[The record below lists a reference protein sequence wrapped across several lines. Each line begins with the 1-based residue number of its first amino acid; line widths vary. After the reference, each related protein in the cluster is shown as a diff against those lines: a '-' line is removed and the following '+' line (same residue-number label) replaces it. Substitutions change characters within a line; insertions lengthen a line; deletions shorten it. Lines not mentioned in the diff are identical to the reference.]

1 MAKDIFYTALDIGT
15 SKVATVVA
23 QVGPDG
29 ELKIVGTGLVP
40 SQGVVKGQIVNVAEA
55 QEAVQA
61 SLNEAQRYMGYRI
74 PWTYVSIAGAST
86 ACFNT
91 TGVIHADTNG
101 DAITGENVEQLVQS
115 SYPQI
120 PEDKQLLHVMPVNYV
135 VDGYRGVRSPLG
147 LHAGRVEVESHVV
160 MADRDAI
167 RQTLHAVED
176 CNVPVRDVVL
186 SSLASA
192 EATLF
197 QDEKEMGVVLAD
209 IGAGTTD
216 LAIFKDGSLWFDTS
230 IPVGGNQLTRD
241 LSVALGM
248 PYYFA
253 EDLKDKW
260 GHASPDIEQAG
271 EEVLLP
277 SFQGQSR
284 RLIRRSTLCKPLIDR
299 LQETLGLIML
309 RAQQAGLRRLPPGG
323 VVLTGGTSRIPG
335 FQQMATET
343 LACPVRVA
351 APIGIRGFSP
361 EHNQHAF
368 STVIGLLLWGI
379 KHQNRTGVFNKS
391 RAQYGPSRGSN
402 ALFQRIK
409 KAVKVK

>member
-15 SKVATVVA
+15 SKIATVVA
-23 QVGPDG
+23 QVGPEG
-29 ELKIVGTGLVP
+29 ELKIVGSGLAP

-61 SLNEAQRYMGYRI
+61 SINDAQRYMGYRI

-91 TGVIHADTNG
+91 TGVIQADANG
-101 DAITGENVEQLVQS
+101 DPITEENVEQLVQS

-120 PEDKQLLHVMPVNYV
+120 PEDKQLLHVMPVNYL
-135 VDGYRGVRSPLG
+135 VDGYRGVRSPVG
-147 LHAGRVEVESHVV
+147 HHAGRVEVESHVV

-167 RQTLHAVED
+167 RQALHAVED
-176 CNVPVRDVVL
+176 CNVPVRDAVL

-241 LSVALGM
+241 LSVALTV

-253 EDLKDKW
+253 EDLKVKW
-260 GHASPDIEQAG
+260 GHACPDLEEAG
-271 EEVLLP
+271 EEVVLP
-277 SFQGQSR
+277 SFQGQAR
-284 RLIRRSTLCKPLIDR
+284 RMIRRSTLCKPLIDR

-309 RAQQAGLRRLPPGG
+309 RVQQAGLRRLPPGG
-323 VVLTGGTSRIPG
+323 VVLTGGTSMIPG
-335 FQQMATET
+335 LQEMATET

-351 APIGIRGFSP
+351 APIGVRGFSP
-361 EHNQHAF
+361 EDNQHAL
-368 STVIGLLLWGI
+368 STVVGLLLWGI
-379 KHQNRTGVFNKS
+379 NPQNRKGVFNKS
-391 RAQYGPSRGSN
+391 RAKSKRTSGSS
-402 ALFQRIK
+402 AFFQRIK
-409 KAVKVK
+409 NAVKVK

>member
-29 ELKIVGTGLVP
+29 DLKIVGAGLVP

-91 TGVIHADTNG
+91 TGFINSDSNG
-101 DAITGENVEQLVQS
+101 DAISEENIEMLIQN

-120 PEDKQLLHVMPVNYV
+120 PEDKQLLHVMPVNYL

-147 LHAGRVEVESHVV
+147 FHANRVEVESHVV
-160 MADRDAI
+160 MANRDAI

-176 CNVPVRDVVL
+176 CNVPVRDAVL

-192 EATLF
+192 EATLS

-230 IPVGGNQLTRD
+230 IPVGGNQMTRD
-241 LSVALGM
+241 LSVALGI

-253 EDLKDKW
+253 EDIKVKW
-260 GHASPDIEQAG
+260 GHASPDLEEAG
-271 EEVLLP
+271 EEVVLP
-277 SFQGQSR
+277 SYQGQSR
-284 RLIRRSTLCKPLIDR
+284 RVIRRSTLCKPLIDR
-299 LQETLGLIML
+299 LQETLGLVML

-335 FQQMATET
+335 LQEMASET

-351 APIGIRGFSP
+351 APTGIRGFSP

-379 KHQNRTGVFNKS
+379 NPQNRMGTFNKS
-391 RAQYGPSRGSN
+391 RSQPERSRGSN
-402 ALFQRIK
+402 AFFQRIK
-409 KAVKVK
+409 KAVKVR

>member
-15 SKVATVVA
+15 SKIATVVA

-29 ELKIVGTGLVP
+29 ELKIVGSGLVP

-91 TGVIHADTNG
+91 TGVLHADANG
-101 DAITGENVEQLVQS
+101 DPISGENVDQLIQS

-120 PEDKQLLHVMPVNYV
+120 PEDKQLLHVMPVNYL
-135 VDGYRGVRSPLG
+135 VDGYRGVRSPVG
-147 LHAGRVEVESHVV
+147 HHASRVEVESHVV

-167 RQTLHAVED
+167 RQALHAVED
-176 CNVPVRDVVL
+176 CNVPVRDAVL

-216 LAIFKDGSLWFDTS
+216 LAIFKDGNLWFDTS

-241 LSVALGM
+241 LSVALGI

-253 EDLKDKW
+253 EDLKVKW
-260 GHASPDIEQAG
+260 GHASPDLEEAG
-271 EEVLLP
+271 EEVVLP

-284 RLIRRSTLCKPLIDR
+284 RMIRRSTLCKPLIDR

-323 VVLTGGTSRIPG
+323 VVLTGGTSTIPG
-335 FQQMATET
+335 LQEMATET

-351 APIGIRGFSP
+351 APIGVRGFSP
-361 EHNQHAF
+361 EDNQHAL
-368 STVIGLLLWGI
+368 STVVGLLLWGI
-379 KHQNRTGVFNKS
+379 HTQNRTGVFNKTQAKS
-391 RAQYGPSRGSN
+391 RPSRGSS
-402 ALFQRIK
+402 AFFQRIK
-409 KAVKVK
+409 NAVKVK

>member
-1 MAKDIFYTALDIGT
+1 MARDIFYTALDIGT
-15 SKVATVVA
+15 SKIATVVA

-40 SQGVVKGQIVNVAEA
+40 SQGVVKGQIVNVSEA
-55 QEAVQA
+55 QEAVEA
-61 SLNEAQRYMGYRI
+61 SINEAQRYMGYRI
-74 PWTYVSIAGAST
+74 PWTYVSLSGAST
-86 ACFNT
+86 SCFNT
-91 TGVIHADTNG
+91 NGVIHADTNG
-101 DAITGENVEQLVQS
+101 EPITAENLEQLVQS

-120 PEDKQLLHVMPVNYV
+120 PEEKQLLHVMPVNYV

-147 LHAGRVEVESHVV
+147 IHAGRVEVESHVV
-160 MADRDAI
+160 MADKDSI

-186 SSLASA
+186 SGLASA

-253 EDLKDKW
+253 EDLKVKW
-260 GHASPDIEQAG
+260 GHVSPDVEQAG
-271 EEVLLP
+271 EEVVLP
-277 SFQGQSR
+277 SFQNQASR
-284 RLIRRSTLCKPLIDR
+284 VIRRSTLCKPLIDR
-299 LQETLGLIML
+299 LQETLGLILL
-309 RAQQAGLRRLPPGG
+309 RAQQAGMRRLPPGG
-323 VVLTGGTSRIPG
+323 VVLTGGTARVPG
-335 FQQMATET
+335 FQQMAAEM
-343 LACPVRVA
+343 LSCPVRVA
-351 APIGIRGFSP
+351 APMGIRGFSP

-379 KHQNRTGVFNKS
+379 KHQNRTRAFSKS
-391 RAQYGPSRGSN
+391 RSKLGSGRGSK
-402 ALFQRIK
+402 AFFQRIK